1 MRNYQPVDATI
12 FRATLQT
19 ANESDLGNEVAV
31 FLNGHSVATH
41 CFRCLGSIFRA
52 LPETTDVACSYCRA
66 IYQTQDEV
74 K

>member
-1 MRNYQPVDATI
+1 MKNYQPAMATV

-19 ANESDLGNEVAV
+19 ANESDLGKEVFV
-31 FLNGHSVATH
+31 FLDRHSVATH
-41 CFRCLGSIFRA
+41 CFRCLGNIFRS

-66 IYQTQDEV
+66 VYNTQNEV